1 MNSTVII
8 LVLLVLLALLILVI
22 ILLLDQRRNPEN
34 ISFLEAG
41 NAVDPTTDGEEAPI
55 SIHESCKTGNMMEL
69 NQWLQRRQG
78 RDSLGID
85 LNQKDENGY
94 APLHYA
100 CENGHEEAVRKL
112 LDHNAKV
119 NLLSSATLMSPM
131 ACLVLGRLDNK
142 LSEPE
147 LVRIIGVLRKAGG
160 DINPTSEEAVPP
172 IKAVIARGN
181 MELLDFFVSL
191 HVHIFVEDSDKRT
204 MLHHIALN
212 PNANSLAITEF
223 LVERGLEV
231 NAQDSDGNTP
241 LHLALSPFQRDVA
254 KYLIESGADPEIN
267 NWKGMSPHTM
277 VQQDIIN
284 FLSHS

>member
-1 MNSTVII
+1 MVIDSTTIV
-8 LVLLVLLALLILVI
+8 
-22 ILLLDQRRNPEN
+22 ILLLLVILAFLILFIFLLLDHRRNPEKMT
-34 ISFLEAG
+34 FLEAG
-41 NAVDPTTDGEEAPI
+41 NAIDPTTSEEEAPI
-55 SIHESCKTGNMMEL
+55 SIHETCKTGNMRDL
-69 NQWLQRRQG
+69 NQWL
-78 RDSLGID
+78 SLGTD

-100 CENGHEEAVRKL
+100 WENGHEEAVRKL

-131 ACLVLGRLDNK
+131 ACLVLGRIDNK

-172 IKAVIARGN
+172 IKAVITRGN
-181 MELLDFFVSL
+181 MELLDFFISL
-191 HVHIFVEDSDKRT
+191 HVHIFVEDSDKRS

-223 LVERGLEV
+223 LVERGLDV

-254 KYLIESGADPEIN
+254 KYLIDSGADPDIK
-267 NWKGMSPHTM
+267 NWKGISPQTI

>member
-1 MNSTVII
+1 MNSTSII
-8 LVLLVLLALLILVI
+8 ALLVVVLLAFVILVVI
-22 ILLLDQRRNPEN
+22 ILLDHRKNAEELSQLEGGNTVEPSA
-34 ISFLEAG
+34 IS
-41 NAVDPTTDGEEAPI
+41 EEASI
-55 SIHESCKTGNMMEL
+55 TIHESCKTGNMREL
-69 NQWLQRRQG
+69 NQWL
-78 RDSLGID
+78 SLGVD
-85 LNQKDENGY
+85 LNQKDDNGY

-100 CENGHEEAVRKL
+100 CEYGHEDVIRKL
-112 LDHNAKV
+112 LDRKAKV
-119 NLLSSATLMSPM
+119 NLLTKATLMSPM
-131 ACLVLGRLDNK
+131 ACLILGRLNDR

-147 LVRIIGVLRKAGG
+147 LVRTIGVLRKAGG

-172 IKAVIARGN
+172 IKAVITRGN
-181 MELLDFFVSL
+181 LELLDFFMSL
-191 HVHIFVEDSDKRT
+191 HVHIFVEDSDKRS

-223 LVERGLEV
+223 LVEKGLEV

-254 KYLIESGADPEIN
+254 KHLIDSGADPEIK
-267 NWKGMSPHTM
+267 NWKGTSPHAM

>member
-1 MNSTVII
+1 MVIDSTTIV
-8 LVLLVLLALLILVI
+8 
-22 ILLLDQRRNPEN
+22 ILLLLVILAFLILFIFLLLDHRRNPEKMT
-34 ISFLEAG
+34 FLEAG
-41 NAVDPTTDGEEAPI
+41 NAIDPTTSEEEAPI
-55 SIHESCKTGNMMEL
+55 SIHETCKTGNKRDL
-69 NQWLQRRQG
+69 NQWL
-78 RDSLGID
+78 SLSID

-172 IKAVIARGN
+172 IKAVITRGN
-181 MELLDFFVSL
+181 MELLDFFMSL
-191 HVHIFVEDSDKRT
+191 HVHIFVEDSDKRS

-223 LVERGLEV
+223 LVERGLDV

-254 KYLIESGADPEIN
+254 KYLIDSGADPDIK
-267 NWKGMSPHTM
+267 NWKGISPQTI

>member
-1 MNSTVII
+1 MNSTSII
-8 LVLLVLLALLILVI
+8 ALLIIVLLAFVILVVI
-22 ILLLDQRRNPEN
+22 ILLDHRKNVEEMSLLEDGNTNEPSA
-34 ISFLEAG
+34 IS
-41 NAVDPTTDGEEAPI
+41 EEASI
-55 SIHESCKTGNMMEL
+55 NIHESCKTGNMREL
-69 NQWLQRRQG
+69 NQWL
-78 RDSLGID
+78 SLGVD

-100 CENGHEEAVRKL
+100 CEYGHEDVIRKL
-112 LDHNAKV
+112 LDRKAKV
-119 NLLSSATLMSPM
+119 NLLTKATLLSPM
-131 ACLVLGRLDNK
+131 ACLVLGRIDNK

-172 IKAVIARGN
+172 IKAVITRGN
-181 MELLDFFVSL
+181 MELLDFFISL
-191 HVHIFVEDSDKRT
+191 HVHIFVEDSDKRS

-223 LVERGLEV
+223 LVEKGLEV

-254 KYLIESGADPEIN
+254 KHLIDSGADPEIK
-267 NWKGMSPHTM
+267 NWKGTSPHAM

>member
-1 MNSTVII
+1 MVIDSTTIV
-8 LVLLVLLALLILVI
+8 
-22 ILLLDQRRNPEN
+22 ILLLLVILAFLILFIFLLLGHRRNPEKMT
-34 ISFLEAG
+34 FLEAG
-41 NAVDPTTDGEEAPI
+41 NAIDPTTSEEEAPI
-55 SIHESCKTGNMMEL
+55 SIHETCKTGNMRDL
-69 NQWLQRRQG
+69 NQWL
-78 RDSLGID
+78 SLSID

-100 CENGHEEAVRKL
+100 CENGHEETVRKL

-172 IKAVIARGN
+172 IKAVITRGN
-181 MELLDFFVSL
+181 MELLDFFISL
-191 HVHIFVEDSDKRT
+191 HVHIFVEDSDKRS

-223 LVERGLEV
+223 LVERGLDV

-254 KYLIESGADPEIN
+254 KYLIDSDADPDIK
-267 NWKGMSPHTM
+267 NWKGISPQTI